1 MSKDEKEQE
10 FRVSDKRR
18 FKMDEDGEITDTKQ
32 PDAKEETK
40 TEEKEA
46 KSEEQTEQQQQEDK
60 EFCEEKF
67 KDVPPVNFT
76 TLIFS
81 LSTQA
86 MVSLGELP
94 DPMTQEISTNNMV
107 AKQAIDLLG
116 ILDEKTKGNLSPEE
130 EQFLKSSL
138 TDLRLLFVQ
147 KCKSS

>member
-1 MSKDEKEQE
+1 MSKDEKEQG

-18 FKMDEDGEITDTKQ
+18 FVIDEDGEIK
-32 PDAKEETK
+32 DARPSDLE
-40 TEEKEA
+40 EEKT
-46 KSEEQTEQQQQEDK
+46 EQTEPLKDEQAEQTPNK
-60 EFCEEKF
+60 EEEANKERM

-94 DPMTQEISTNNMV
+94 DPMTQEISKNNMV

-116 ILDEKTKGNLSPEE
+116 VLEEKTKGNLTQEE
-130 EQFLKSSL
+130 ETFLKSSL

-147 KCKSS
+147 KSKTS

>member
-86 MVSLGELP
+86 MVSLGELQSRRLTCWVSW
-94 DPMTQEISTNNMV
+94 MKKQKETSRRRRNN
-107 AKQAIDLLG
+107 
-116 ILDEKTKGNLSPEE
+116 S
-130 EQFLKSSL
+130 
-138 TDLRLLFVQ
+138 
-147 KCKSS
+147 